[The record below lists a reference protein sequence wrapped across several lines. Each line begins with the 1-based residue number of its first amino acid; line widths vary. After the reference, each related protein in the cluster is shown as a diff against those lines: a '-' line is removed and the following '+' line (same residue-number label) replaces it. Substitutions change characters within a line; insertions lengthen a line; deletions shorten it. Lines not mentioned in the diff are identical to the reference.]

1 MKDLTILRPAAGA
14 LLLLAAGC
22 AATAPAPPRVGAAP
36 VRPAATPPSRAVGAV
51 VGQTARELETAFG
64 APRAALTEGEA
75 RRLQFAG
82 NACVLDA
89 YLYPRG
95 GGGEHA
101 VTHIDTRRPTGEDMD
116 RAACVAALRAE
127 RSDSVS

>member
-1 MKDLTILRPAAGA
+1 MLM
-14 LLLLAAGC
+14 AGC
-22 AATAPAPPRVGAAP
+22 TATTPAPPRVGVAPAP
-36 VRPAATPPSRAVGAV
+36 VMASSPRAAGLV

-64 APRAALTEGEA
+64 SPRAALTEGAA

-82 NACVLDA
+82 SVCVLDA

-95 GGGEHA
+95 SGEPA
-101 VTHIDTRRPTGEDMD
+101 VTHIDTRRPTGEDID

-127 RSDSVS
+127 RATG